1 MHGFLV
7 INTHIAA
14 QGQGRSKMVL
24 TLPNTDPHANSS
36 DLFPFISLSNWLGE
50 LNKRSNNRF
59 LFGDH
64 LLVLLTYSLDDVL
77 ISLREKGCLSLLGLE
92 GFLYPYPSSH
102 TTFNYSRIQSQNTED
117 AYTEPGLRAGTRF
130 RTRQFFAFPPFSPPV
145 SHMTIKRRVKVR
157 G

>member
-14 QGQGRSKMVL
+14 RGQGRSKMVL
-24 TLPNTDPHANSS
+24 TLPNTDPRANSC
-36 DLFPFISLSNWLGE
+36 DLFPFISLTNWLGE

-59 LFGDH
+59 PFGDH

-77 ISLREKGCLSLLGLE
+77 ISLREKWCLSLLGIE

-102 TTFNYSRIQSQNTED
+102 STFNYSRIQSQNTED
-117 AYTEPGLRAGTRF
+117 TYTEPGLRAGTRF
-130 RTRQFFAFPPFSPPV
+130 WTRKFFAFPPFSPPV
-145 SHMTIKRRVKVR
+145 SHMTIKRRDRVR